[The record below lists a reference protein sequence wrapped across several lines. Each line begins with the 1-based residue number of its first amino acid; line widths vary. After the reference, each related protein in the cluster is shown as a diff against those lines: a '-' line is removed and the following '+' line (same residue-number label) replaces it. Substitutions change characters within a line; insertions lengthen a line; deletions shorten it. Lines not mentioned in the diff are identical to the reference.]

1 MPAKYSEIL
10 SGTPCARG
18 PSGHRTLLPTHRLRW
33 DGTEKQE
40 DPDREL
46 ARGAGRWRRAGS
58 EGLSGIGRHR
68 AIDPKGSWC
77 SYHREPFTYFTPCL
91 DTRPGDEKM
100 GLVHLVPV
108 GRDAVLVGVSNSAE
122 AVSLAAWA
130 RERRLATD
138 VVPGARTVLLDG
150 LADLAGLDR
159 LAELLSGWQPTEMA
173 PGPLVELAVTYDGP
187 DLGEVAEHWGCDVD
201 EVVERHT
208 TARLVSA
215 FCGFAPGF
223 AYLSGLEAEVPRLA
237 TPRTRVP
244 AGSVAL
250 AGRWCGVYPTS
261 SPGGW
266 RIIGHT
272 DAVLW
277 DPARAE
283 PALLSPGTR
292 VRFVAR

>member
-1 MPAKYSEIL
+1 V
-10 SGTPCARG
+10 
-18 PSGHRTLLPTHRLRW
+18 RLI
-33 DGTEKQE
+33 
-40 DPDREL
+40 
-46 ARGAGRWRRAGS
+46 S
-58 EGLSGIGRHR
+58 
-68 AIDPKGSWC
+68 
-77 SYHREPFTYFTPCL
+77 
-91 DTRPGDEKM
+91 
-100 GLVHLVPV
+100 V
-108 GRDAVLVGVSNSAE
+108 GRDAVLVEVANPAE

-138 VVPGARTVLLDG
+138 IVPGAETVLLDG
-150 LADLAGLDR
+150 LLDGLPDREGLAGV
-159 LAELLSGWQPTEMA
+159 LSRWRPTATA

-187 DLGEVAEHWGCDVD
+187 DLADVAEHWGCGVD

-208 TARLVSA
+208 TTVLVSA
-215 FCGFAPGF
+215 FCGFSPGF

-277 DPARAE
+277 DPARAD